1 MVPGNADWSILSLNL
16 EIILNYPLKICGKR
30 NSEEITFILAA
41 QAINA
46 RISEKKRYNRS
57 SLAAGSFMKAMQRHF
72 YHCTCRSRISYHHK
86 IFLPPHAL
94 RELNT
99 WDRKTRENGTWKYE
113 LREELRELFNEEENI
128 NTSKM

>member
-46 RISEKKRYNRS
+46 RISEKKS
-57 SLAAGSFMKAMQRHF
+57 IIAHLWLQV
-72 YHCTCRSRISYHHK
+72 
-86 IFLPPHAL
+86 LL
-94 RELNT
+94 
-99 WDRKTRENGTWKYE
+99 
-113 LREELRELFNEEENI
+113 
-128 NTSKM
+128 